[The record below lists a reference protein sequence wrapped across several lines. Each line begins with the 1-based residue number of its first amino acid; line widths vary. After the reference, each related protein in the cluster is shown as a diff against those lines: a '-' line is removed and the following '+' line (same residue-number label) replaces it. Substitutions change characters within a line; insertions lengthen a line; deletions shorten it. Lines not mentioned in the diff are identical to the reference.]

1 MTWGTMFVLA
11 VLLVI
16 VFLAVHSMVKDRRAG
31 KRSCGGSCSA
41 CSGCSCGH
49 HNYMSDEE
57 ILELAK
63 RAAAE
68 RNG

>member
-16 VFLAVHSMVKDRRAG
+16 IYLAVYSMVKDRRAG
-31 KRSCGGSCSA
+31 KRSCGGNCSA
-41 CSGCSCGH
+41 CMGGCGH
-49 HNYMSDEE
+49 HNHMSDEE

-63 RAAAE
+63 RAAAD
-68 RNG
+68 RKG